1 MDDREVDNSELQRL
15 YDLIWKRTMASQ
27 MADAEL
33 EKTVAKINISTQPE
47 KLTASGEVLKF
58 DGFLKLYMEG
68 KDDDENDDEQQEGML
83 PLLRINQSLD
93 IQKMTATE
101 RFSRANPRYTAASL
115 VKKLEEP
122 VVKVMEPAA
131 AKKDT
136 LVSAVTKENAEKPV
150 MAADNR
156 QPVLD
161 DAANA
166 QKQVNMINSDC
177 RSLATEDDF
186 LKLRKKMAAQ
196 KSEENMVVIAKKA
209 FVLKCYT
216 TEQVRNLSALFLKD
230 EGCYNFFDA
239 AYPHVS
245 DTQNY
250 PTLINRLTDSYYIN
264 RFKAMIRQ

>member
-1 MDDREVDNSELQRL
+1 MFSLLEADGRSMVYVDMDGE
-15 YDLIWKRTMASQ
+15 K
-27 MADAEL
+27 ADTVRIFIPYKP
-33 EKTVAKINISTQPE
+33 EKTDAGKPE
-47 KLTASGEVLKF
+47 SAPKKTPEIKEETVK
-58 DGFLKLYMEG
+58 
-68 KDDDENDDEQQEGML
+68 
-83 PLLRINQSLD
+83 PV
-93 IQKMTATE
+93 
-101 RFSRANPRYTAASL
+101 

-209 FVLKCYT
+209 LVLKCYT
-216 TEQVRNLSALFLKD
+216 TEQVRNLSALLLKD